1 MLFRMAVAILHPHC
15 SYARPL
21 AIIMKN
27 LLAFILILLFF
38 SCKQKE
44 NKTSSDIY
52 SEKSIELIN
61 NVLSN
66 EYSFCEC
73 LLEPPNKSTLQT
85 FEDHVPHFDYEKY
98 ILESFN
104 LDKTS
109 DLKNLHGINDSLIL
123 RPNSLASNI
132 KIIYRKEWN
141 ETFSKYGFDA
151 RDTIYKRYPNLCF
164 LTKPIFDKDYKTAI
178 ADIDIGGCLWHP
190 PFKFRLIDGKWE
202 FD

>member
-1 MLFRMAVAILHPHC
+1 MKKLFT
-15 SYARPL
+15 
-21 AIIMKN
+21 
-27 LLAFILILLFF
+27 FILILLIF
-38 SCKQKE
+38 SCEQKDIE
-44 NKTSSDIY
+44 TASDIY
-52 SEKSIELIN
+52 SKKSIELIN
-61 NVLSN
+61 DILSD

-85 FEDHVPHFDYEKY
+85 FVDEVPHFDYEKY

-104 LDKTS
+104 LNEKS
-109 DLKNLHGINDSLIL
+109 DLKNLHGINDSLVL
-123 RPNSLASNI
+123 KPNSLSSNI

-141 ETFSKYGFDA
+141 EIFSKYGFDA

-178 ADIDIGGCLWHP
+178 ADIDIEGCLWHP
-190 PFKFRLIDGKWE
+190 PFKIRLYDGKWQ